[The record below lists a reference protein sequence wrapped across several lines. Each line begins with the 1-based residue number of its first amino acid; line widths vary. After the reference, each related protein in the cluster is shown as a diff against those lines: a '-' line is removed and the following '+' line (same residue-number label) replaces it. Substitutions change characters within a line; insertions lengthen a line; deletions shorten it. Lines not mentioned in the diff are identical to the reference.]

1 MTYFK
6 LVDIL
11 VFAMFILPI
20 KQIVAQLFT
29 LLHTLLV
36 RPSGLRLVLPPRL
49 R

>member
-20 KQIVAQLFT
+20 KQIAAQLVALLLT
-29 LLHTLLV
+29 LLA
-36 RPSGLRLVLPPRL
+36 RPPRLRPPLPPRL
-49 R
+49 